1 MERSDIRRYAANIR
15 GEVDGAFLYRR
26 LAELESDS
34 RVVDLY
40 RRLADVEERHAGFWE
55 GKLRAGGAPVPAR
68 RVSWRAR
75 VLARAGRRLGS
86 GVILSVVA
94 SDERRGQGM
103 YDAQPEASGTPLPYE
118 ERSHARLL
126 SALSVGGGLQGA
138 TIARLE
144 GRHRAV
150 GGNAL
155 RAGVLGANDGL
166 VSNMSL
172 VMGVAGATDAGSG
185 VLIAGLAGLLAGGL
199 SMALGEW
206 LSVQSSRELHSAELA
221 AEAEELAEVPEEEAE
236 ELALIYQAKG
246 IPEEMAHRMADEIV
260 ANPQAALDTLAREEL
275 GIDPGTLGG
284 SAWEAAIASFLLF
297 VSGAIVPVLPF
308 MFARGGA
315 AVIASIAASTA
326 ALFLIGAAITV
337 VTGVSLWRSGLRQVV
352 FGLAAA
358 AVTYGVGFGL
368 GAAITG

>member
-1 MERSDIRRYAANIR
+1 
-15 GEVDGAFLYRR
+15 
-26 LAELESDS
+26 
-34 RVVDLY
+34 
-40 RRLADVEERHAGFWE
+40 
-55 GKLRAGGAPVPAR
+55 VPTR
-68 RVSWRAR
+68 RVRWRAR

-86 GVILSVVA
+86 GVILSVVT
-94 SDERRGQGM
+94 SEERRGQGI
-103 YDAQPEASGTPLPYE
+103 YDHQPESSGTPLPHE

-126 SALSVGGGLQGA
+126 SLLSGGGGMQGA
-138 TIARLE
+138 AIARLE

-172 VMGVAGATDAGSG
+172 VMGVAGATSGGGG

-206 LSVQSSRELHSAELA
+206 LSVQSSRELHRAEIE

-246 IPEEMAHRMADEIV
+246 VPEDTARRMADEIM
-260 ANPQAALDTLAREEL
+260 ANPGAALDTLAREEL
-275 GIDPGTLGG
+275 GIDPETLGG
-284 SAWEAAIASFLLF
+284 SAWEAAIASFLFF

-308 MFARGGA
+308 LFARGAA
-315 AVIASIAASTA
+315 AVIASIAASTV
-326 ALFLIGAAITV
+326 ALFVIGAAITV
-337 VTGVSLWRSGLRQVV
+337 VTGVAFWRSGLRQVV

-358 AVTYGVGFGL
+358 AVTYGVGLGL
-368 GAAITG
+368 GAAIAG